1 MHAKRTRGLTRSH
14 AARAARSSVP
24 SSFTRCEEKKA
35 KKKTRRYY
43 SGQHYASKPKQKQ
56 HEKTSKR
63 TRGKEN
69 PTLLI
74 PIQPTAFIIEAFQSE
89 SALASNEPILLRLG
103 STHSQHPPPPPAKLE
118 QTTATAGSEPERK
131 IMRQRA
137 RVRAGV
143 WMELSYIML
152 HNTITREPHLANE
165 GGYSTSS
172 RNAFLSTETWAASN
186 FQRSTIST

>member
-1 MHAKRTRGLTRSH
+1 MGAQSLVAAIKTIAWRKKKHHRRICHMHAKRTRGLTRSH

-69 PTLLI
+69 PTLLL

-103 STHSQHPPPPPAKLE
+103 STHPQHPPAPRPLNSSKQQLLQEANQNARSCDKGRVCELE
-118 QTTATAGSEPERK
+118 FGWS
-131 IMRQRA
+131 
-137 RVRAGV
+137 
-143 WMELSYIML
+143 
-152 HNTITREPHLANE
+152 
-165 GGYSTSS
+165 
-172 RNAFLSTETWAASN
+172 
-186 FQRSTIST
+186 